1 MRFNISLYILI
12 YGYFQRYF
20 QKAYQFTLV
29 PFMLGVS
36 IFVQRFTTVI
46 INKKIGSMLIIAG
59 TTIGAGMLALP
70 IASSGLGFTTAMVIL
85 ILTWCLMT
93 YTALLTLELHQHAP
107 HNASL
112 NTLAKTILG
121 KKGQIVA
128 NVSMIFLFYA
138 LCAAYIAGGGGQLQ
152 LMLSNWSTVNLPPQ
166 TGAIGFAIL
175 FGSIITL
182 GAKTVDKINQVLFF
196 VKIIVLVSMFYMLTP
211 YVQGEYLL
219 NMPLQQGLIISAI
232 PVIVTS
238 FGFHG
243 SIPSIVKYMGVD
255 IRSLRKVMIVGASM
269 PLVIYLFWQIV
280 SQGVISQQSL
290 YDSQGLDGFIESL
303 STLLQSSAI
312 ANTLTIFA
320 NLALAT
326 SFLGVSLG
334 LFDFFSDVFDKGD
347 SKKDRLI
354 TALVTFI
361 PPLGF
366 ALFYPQGFIMALG
379 YAAIALV
386 ILAIFL
392 PVLMVWKQ
400 RNKSLDSANGADA
413 NRYQVFG
420 GKAALAT
427 AAALGVFIMSA
438 QFMQIFGLVPAL
450 H

>member
-1 MRFNISLYILI
+1 
-12 YGYFQRYF
+12 
-20 QKAYQFTLV
+20 
-29 PFMLGVS
+29 
-36 IFVQRFTTVI
+36 VI
-46 INKKIGSMLIIAG
+46 INKTIGSMLIIAG

-70 IASSGLGFTTAMVIL
+70 IASSGLGFLTAMVIL
-85 ILTWCLMT
+85 FFAWCLMT

-107 HNASL
+107 PNATL
-112 NTLAKTILG
+112 NTLAKNILG
-121 KKGQIVA
+121 KKGQIIA
-128 NVSMIFLFYA
+128 NFSMIFLFYS

-152 LMLSNWSTVNLPPQ
+152 LMLSNWSAVEIPPQ
-166 TGAIGFAIL
+166 TGAIAFAIL

-182 GAKTVDKINQVLFF
+182 GASTVDKLNQVLF
-196 VKIIVLVSMFYMLTP
+196 IIKVMVLTSIFYILTP
-211 YVQGEYLL
+211 HIQGEYLL
-219 NMPLQQGLIISAI
+219 NMPMQQGLIISAI

-243 SIPSIVKYMGVD
+243 SIPSIVKYMGVN
-255 IRSLRKVMIVGASM
+255 IHSLRKVMIIGASM

-280 SQGVISQQSL
+280 SQGVISQQNL
-290 YDSQGLDGFIESL
+290 YDSQGLDGFIASL
-303 STLLQSSAI
+303 SSLLQSSAI

-334 LFDFFSDVFDKGD
+334 LFDFFSDVLNKSD
-347 SKKDRLI
+347 SHKDRLI
-354 TALVTFI
+354 TALVTFT

-400 RNKSLDSANGADA
+400 RRKTHDTVFQSGVNM
-413 NRYQVFG
+413 YQVRG
-420 GKAALAT
+420 GKVALTTAAL
-427 AAALGVFIMSA
+427 LGVFIISA
-438 QFMQIFGLVPAL
+438 QFMQMLGMVPVI

>member
-1 MRFNISLYILI
+1 
-12 YGYFQRYF
+12 
-20 QKAYQFTLV
+20 
-29 PFMLGVS
+29 
-36 IFVQRFTTVI
+36 
-46 INKKIGSMLIIAG
+46 MLIIAG

-70 IASSGLGFTTAMVIL
+70 IASSGLGFLTAMVIL
-85 ILTWCLMT
+85 FFAWCLMT

-107 HNASL
+107 PNATL
-112 NTLAKTILG
+112 NTLAKNILG
-121 KKGQIVA
+121 KKGQFIA
-128 NVSMIFLFYA
+128 NFSMIFLFYS

-152 LMLSNWSTVNLPPQ
+152 LMLSNWSAGEVPPQ
-166 TGAIGFAIL
+166 TGAIAFALL

-182 GAKTVDKINQVLFF
+182 GASTVDKINRVLF
-196 VKIIVLVSMFYMLTP
+196 IIKVMVLTSIFFILTP
-211 YVQGEYLL
+211 HIQGEYLL
-219 NMPLQQGLIISAI
+219 NMPMQQGLIISAI

-243 SIPSIVKYMGVD
+243 SIPSIVKYMGFN
-255 IRSLRKVMIVGASM
+255 IQSLRKVMIIGASM

-280 SQGVISQQSL
+280 SQGVISQQNL
-290 YDSQGLDGFIESL
+290 YDSQGLDGFIASL
-303 STLLQSSAI
+303 SSLLQSSAI

-334 LFDFFSDVFDKGD
+334 LFDFFSDVLNKGD
-347 SKKDRLI
+347 SNKDRFI
-354 TALVTFI
+354 TALVTFT

-400 RNKSLDSANGADA
+400 RRKTLDTAIQSGVNM
-413 NRYQVFG
+413 YQVRG
-420 GKAALAT
+420 GKVALTT
-427 AAALGVFIMSA
+427 AAVLGVFIISA
-438 QFMQIFGLVPAL
+438 QFMQMLGMVPVI

>member
-1 MRFNISLYILI
+1 
-12 YGYFQRYF
+12 
-20 QKAYQFTLV
+20 
-29 PFMLGVS
+29 
-36 IFVQRFTTVI
+36 
-46 INKKIGSMLIIAG
+46 MLIIAG

-70 IASSGLGFTTAMVIL
+70 IASSGLGFLTAMVIL
-85 ILTWCLMT
+85 FFAWCLMT

-107 HNASL
+107 PNATL
-112 NTLAKTILG
+112 NTLAKNILG
-121 KKGQIVA
+121 RKGQIIA
-128 NVSMIFLFYA
+128 NFSMIFLFYA

-152 LMLSNWSTVNLPPQ
+152 LILSNWSTVEIPSQ
-166 TGAIGFAIL
+166 TGAIAFAII

-182 GAKTVDKINQVLFF
+182 GASSVDKLNQVLFIT
-196 VKIIVLVSMFYMLTP
+196 KIIVLTSVFYLLTP
-211 YVQGEYLL
+211 HIQGEYLL
-219 NMPLQQGLIISAI
+219 NMPIQQGLVISAI

-243 SIPSIVKYMGVD
+243 SIPSIVKYMGVNTH
-255 IRSLRKVMIVGASM
+255 SLRKVMIIGASM

-280 SQGVISQQSL
+280 SQGVISQQNL
-290 YDSQGLDGFIESL
+290 YNSQGLDGFITSL
-303 STLLQSSAI
+303 SSLLQSSAI

-334 LFDFFSDVFDKGD
+334 LFDFFSDLLNK
-347 SKKDRLI
+347 SNSNKDRLI
-354 TALVTFI
+354 TSLVTFI

-400 RNKSLDSANGADA
+400 RRKMLDTVGESGVKI
-413 NRYQVFG
+413 YQVRG
-420 GKAALAT
+420 GKVALTT
-427 AAALGVFIMSA
+427 AAVLGVFIISA
-438 QFMQIFGLVPAL
+438 QFMQMLGMVPVI

>member
-1 MRFNISLYILI
+1 
-12 YGYFQRYF
+12 
-20 QKAYQFTLV
+20 
-29 PFMLGVS
+29 
-36 IFVQRFTTVI
+36 VI
-46 INKKIGSMLIIAG
+46 INKTIGSMLIIAG

-70 IASSGLGFTTAMVIL
+70 IASSGLGFLTAMVIL
-85 ILTWCLMT
+85 FFAWCLMT

-107 HNASL
+107 PNATL
-112 NTLAKTILG
+112 NTLAKNILG
-121 KKGQIVA
+121 KKGQIIA
-128 NVSMIFLFYA
+128 NFSMIFLFYS

-152 LMLSNWSTVNLPPQ
+152 LMLSNWSAVEIPPQ
-166 TGAIGFAIL
+166 TGAIAFAIL

-182 GAKTVDKINQVLFF
+182 GASTVDKINRVLF
-196 VKIIVLVSMFYMLTP
+196 IIKVMVLTSIFFILTP
-211 YVQGEYLL
+211 HIQGEYLL
-219 NMPLQQGLIISAI
+219 NMPMQQGLIISAI

-243 SIPSIVKYMGVD
+243 SIPSIVKYMGVN
-255 IRSLRKVMIVGASM
+255 IHSLRKVMIIGASM
-269 PLVIYLFWQIV
+269 PLVTYLFWQIV

-290 YDSQGLDGFIESL
+290 YDSQGLDGFIASL
-303 STLLQSSAI
+303 SSLLQSSAI
-312 ANTLTIFA
+312 ANTLTLFA

-334 LFDFFSDVFDKGD
+334 LFDFFSDVLNKSD
-347 SKKDRLI
+347 SNKDRLI
-354 TALVTFI
+354 TALVTFT

-400 RNKSLDSANGADA
+400 RRKTLDTAIQSGVNM
-413 NRYQVFG
+413 YQVRG
-420 GKAALAT
+420 GKVALTT
-427 AAALGVFIMSA
+427 AAVLGVFIISA
-438 QFMQIFGLVPAL
+438 QFMQMLGMVPVI

>member
-1 MRFNISLYILI
+1 M
-12 YGYFQRYF
+12 
-20 QKAYQFTLV
+20 
-29 PFMLGVS
+29 
-36 IFVQRFTTVI
+36 I
-46 INKKIGSMLIIAG
+46 INKTIGSMLIIAG

-70 IASSGLGFTTAMVIL
+70 IASSGLGFLTAMVIL
-85 ILTWCLMT
+85 FFAWCLMT

-107 HNASL
+107 PNATL
-112 NTLAKTILG
+112 NTLAKNILG
-121 KKGQIVA
+121 KKGQIIA
-128 NVSMIFLFYA
+128 NFSMIFLFYS

-152 LMLSNWSTVNLPPQ
+152 LMLSNWSAVEIPPQ
-166 TGAIGFAIL
+166 TGAIAFAIL

-182 GAKTVDKINQVLFF
+182 GASTVDKINRVLF
-196 VKIIVLVSMFYMLTP
+196 IIKVMVLTSIFFILTP
-211 YVQGEYLL
+211 HIQGEYLL
-219 NMPLQQGLIISAI
+219 NMPMQQGLIISAI

-243 SIPSIVKYMGVD
+243 SIPSIVKYMGVN
-255 IRSLRKVMIVGASM
+255 IHSLRKVMIIGASM
-269 PLVIYLFWQIV
+269 PLVTYLFWQIV

-290 YDSQGLDGFIESL
+290 YDSQGLDGFIASL
-303 STLLQSSAI
+303 SSLLQSSAI
-312 ANTLTIFA
+312 ANTLTLFA

-334 LFDFFSDVFDKGD
+334 LFDFFSDVLNKSD
-347 SKKDRLI
+347 SNKDRLI
-354 TALVTFI
+354 TALVTFT

-400 RNKSLDSANGADA
+400 RRKTLDTAIQSGVNM
-413 NRYQVFG
+413 YQVRG
-420 GKAALAT
+420 GKVALTT
-427 AAALGVFIMSA
+427 AAVLGVFIISA
-438 QFMQIFGLVPAL
+438 QFMQMLGMVPVI

>member
-1 MRFNISLYILI
+1 M
-12 YGYFQRYF
+12 
-20 QKAYQFTLV
+20 
-29 PFMLGVS
+29 
-36 IFVQRFTTVI
+36 I
-46 INKKIGSMLIIAG
+46 INKTIGSMLIIAG

-70 IASSGLGFTTAMVIL
+70 IASSGLGFLTAMVIL
-85 ILTWCLMT
+85 FFAWCLMT

-107 HNASL
+107 PNATL
-112 NTLAKTILG
+112 NTLAKNILG
-121 KKGQIVA
+121 KKGQLIA
-128 NVSMIFLFYA
+128 NFSMIFLFYS

-152 LMLSNWSTVNLPPQ
+152 LMLSNWSAVEIPQQ
-166 TGAIGFAIL
+166 TGAIAFAIL

-182 GAKTVDKINQVLFF
+182 GASTVDKLNQILFIIKIMVLTS
-196 VKIIVLVSMFYMLTP
+196 IFYILTP
-211 YVQGEYLL
+211 HIQGEYLL
-219 NMPLQQGLIISAI
+219 NMPMQQGLIISAI

-243 SIPSIVKYMGVD
+243 SIPSIVKYMGVN
-255 IRSLRKVMIVGASM
+255 IHSLRKVMIIGASM

-290 YDSQGLDGFIESL
+290 YDSQGLDGFIASL
-303 STLLQSSAI
+303 SSLLQSSAI

-334 LFDFFSDVFDKGD
+334 LFDFFSDVLNKSD
-347 SKKDRLI
+347 SNKDRLI
-354 TALVTFI
+354 TALVTFT

-400 RNKSLDSANGADA
+400 RSETLDTVIQSGVNM
-413 NRYQVFG
+413 YQVRG
-420 GKAALAT
+420 GKVALTTAAL
-427 AAALGVFIMSA
+427 LGVFIISA
-438 QFMQIFGLVPAL
+438 QFMQMLGMVPVI